1 MRVAVGG
8 PRRHLSLSGSEPKVA
23 GTWVVAVKLMGQGTC
38 GVEAIWFQWDRW
50 ANAEGRGSR

>member
-1 MRVAVGG
+1 MGG

-50 ANAEGRGSR
+50 ANAEGGGPGE